1 MLYWLLYPLHDR
13 LPIFNVFRYITFR
26 SAYAMVTALLISFVL
41 GPWLIQ
47 TLRRMQGKVA
57 VREDTPESHQ
67 KKVGTPSM
75 GGILILV
82 SSVIPTLLWAN
93 LTSRQVQLALLATVW
108 MAAIGFLDDYLKIVK
123 KSRHG
128 LIGRYKM
135 LGQFGLGL
143 LIGATLYFFP
153 EQPEIATRT
162 SVPFLKNLNLLEL
175 GLLYIPFVMAVI
187 AGSSNAVNL
196 ADGLDGLAIGLCS
209 LAFLAFAALAYVSG
223 NFKFAEYLNVP
234 FIRGS
239 GELTVFCMSMV
250 GAALGFLWYNTH
262 PAEMFMGDTGSLALG
277 GALGAVAVLV
287 KKEFLLV
294 LVGGVLVAEALSVM
308 IQVGSYRWL
317 GKRVFRMA
325 PLHHHFELLG
335 WAETK
340 IVVRFWIVAA
350 LLVMLSLSTIKLQ

>member
-13 LPIFNVFRYITFR
+13 IPLFNVFRYITFR

-47 TLRRMQGKVA
+47 TLRRLQGKVA
-57 VREDTPESHQ
+57 VREDTPEAHQ

-75 GGILILV
+75 GGLLILA
-82 SSVIPTLLWAN
+82 SSVVPTLLWAN
-93 LTSRQVQLALLATVW
+93 LANRQIQLVLLATVW
-108 MAAIGFLDDYLKIVK
+108 MAGIGFLDDYLKIVK
-123 KSRHG
+123 KVRHG
-128 LIGRYKM
+128 LVGRYKVA
-135 LGQFGLGL
+135 GQITLGL
-143 LIGATLYFFP
+143 VLGSVLYFLP
-153 EQPEIATRT
+153 EQPELATRT
-162 SVPFLKNLNLLEL
+162 TVPFLKLVNPDL
-175 GLLYIPFVMAVI
+175 GLLYIPFVIAVMTG
-187 AGSSNAVNL
+187 ASNAVNL

-209 LAFLAFAALAYVSG
+209 LAFLAFAGLAYVSG
-223 NFKFAEYLNVP
+223 NRVFAEYLNIAFV
-234 FIRGS
+234 RGS
-239 GELTVFCMSMV
+239 GELTVFCMAMV

-277 GALGAVAVLV
+277 GGLAAVAVLV

-294 LVGGVLVAEALSVM
+294 LIGGVLVAEALSVM

-335 WAETK
+335 WPETK

>member
-1 MLYWLLYPLHDR
+1 MLYWILYPLHDQFP
-13 LPIFNVFRYITFR
+13 LFNVFRYITFR

-57 VREDTPESHQ
+57 VRIDTPEAHQ

-75 GGILILV
+75 GGLLILV
-82 SSVIPTLLWAN
+82 SCVLPTLLWAN
-93 LTSRQVQLALLATVW
+93 LENRQVLIALLATVW
-108 MAAIGFLDDYLKIVK
+108 MAAIGFLDDWLKIVK
-123 KSRHG
+123 KVRHG
-128 LIGRYKM
+128 LVGRYKM
-135 LGQFGLGL
+135 AGQIALGL
-143 LIGATLYFFP
+143 LIGSLLYFMP

-162 SVPFLKNLNLLEL
+162 SVPFLKNVNLDF
-175 GLLYIPFVMAVI
+175 GLLYIPFVIAVI
-187 AGSSNAVNL
+187 AGASNAVNL
-196 ADGLDGLAIGLCS
+196 ADGLDGLAIGLCA
-209 LAFLAFAALAYVSG
+209 LAFFAFAGLAYVSG
-223 NFKFAEYLNVP
+223 NRVFADYLNIP

-239 GELTVFCMSMV
+239 GELTVFCLAMA

-262 PAEMFMGDTGSLALG
+262 PAELFMGDTGSLALG

-294 LVGGVLVAEALSVM
+294 VIGGVLVAEALSVM

-335 WAETK
+335 WPETK

>member
-1 MLYWLLYPLHDR
+1 MLYWLLYPLHEQ
-13 LPIFNVFRYITFR
+13 IAVFNVFRYITFR
-26 SAYAMVTALLISFVL
+26 SAYAMVTALLISFVV
-41 GPWLIQ
+41 GPRLIAA
-47 TLRRMQGKVA
+47 LRRAQGKVA
-57 VREDTPESHQ
+57 VREDTPEGHQ

-75 GGILILV
+75 GGLLILL
-82 SSVIPTLLWAN
+82 SSIVPTLLWAN
-93 LTSRQVQLALLATVW
+93 LENRQVLIAVLATVW
-108 MAAIGFLDDYLKIVK
+108 MAAIGFLDDWLKIVRK
-123 KSRHG
+123 TRHG

-135 LGQFGLGL
+135 SGQILLGL
-143 LIGATLYFFP
+143 LIGSLLYFLP

-162 SVPFLKNLNLLEL
+162 SVPFLKNVNLDF
-175 GLLYIPFVMAVI
+175 GLLYIPFVIAVI
-187 AGSSNAVNL
+187 AGASNAVNL

-223 NFKFAEYLNVP
+223 NRVFADYLNIP

-239 GELTVFCMSMV
+239 GELTVFCLAMV
-250 GAALGFLWYNTH
+250 GASLGFLWYNTH
-262 PAEMFMGDTGSLALG
+262 PAEMFMGDTGSLMLG

-294 LVGGVLVAEALSVM
+294 VIGGVLVAEALSVM

-335 WAETK
+335 WPETK

>member
-1 MLYWLLYPLHDR
+1 MLYWLLYPLHDQIP
-13 LPIFNVFRYITFR
+13 LFNVFRYITFR

-41 GPWLIQ
+41 GPWLIR

-57 VREDTPESHQ
+57 VREDTPEAHQ
-67 KKVGTPSM
+67 KKTGTPSM
-75 GGILILV
+75 GGILILASCV
-82 SSVIPTLLWAN
+82 LPTLLWAN
-93 LTSRQVQLALLATVW
+93 LDNRQVLIAILATVW
-108 MAAIGFLDDYLKIVK
+108 MAAIGFLDDWLKIVK
-123 KSRHG
+123 KARHG

-135 LGQFGLGL
+135 SGQILLGL
-143 LIGATLYFFP
+143 LIGVLLYFMP

-162 SVPFLKNLNLLEL
+162 SVPFLKNVNLDF
-175 GLLYIPFVMAVI
+175 GLLYIPFVIAVI
-187 AGSSNAVNL
+187 AGASNAVNL

-209 LAFLAFAALAYVSG
+209 LAFFAFAGLAYVSG
-223 NFKFAEYLNVP
+223 NRVFAEYLNIP

-239 GELTVFCMSMV
+239 GELTVFCLAMV
-250 GAALGFLWYNTH
+250 GASLGFLWYNTH
-262 PAEMFMGDTGSLALG
+262 PADLFMGDTGSLALG
-277 GALGAVAVLV
+277 GALGTIAVLV

-294 LVGGVLVAEALSVM
+294 VIGGVLVAEALSVM

-335 WAETK
+335 WPETK

>member
-1 MLYWLLYPLHDR
+1 VLYWLLYPLHDR
-13 LPIFNVFRYITFR
+13 FAVFNVFRYITFR
-26 SAYAMVTALLISFVL
+26 SAYAMVTALLLSFVL

-47 TLRRMQGKVA
+47 TLQRMQGKVA
-57 VREDTPESHQ
+57 VREDTPEAHQ

-75 GGILILV
+75 GGILILI
-82 SSVIPTLLWAN
+82 SCVIPTLLWAN
-93 LTSRQVQLALLATVW
+93 LANRQVLLALLATIW

-128 LIGRYKM
+128 LIGRYKIA
-135 LGQFGLGL
+135 GQVALGL
-143 LIGATLYFFP
+143 IIAGALYFFP

-162 SVPFLKNLNLLEL
+162 SVPFLKNVNLDF
-175 GLLYIPFVMAVI
+175 GIVFIPFVVAVV
-187 AGSSNAVNL
+187 AGASNAVNL

-209 LAFLAFAALAYVSG
+209 LAFLAFAGLAYVSG
-223 NFKFAEYLNVP
+223 NRVFAEYLNIP
-234 FIRGS
+234 FVRGS
-239 GELTVFCMSMV
+239 GELTVFCMAMV

-262 PAEMFMGDTGSLALG
+262 PAQMFMGDTGSLALG
-277 GALGAVAVLV
+277 GALGAIAVLV

-294 LVGGVLVAEALSVM
+294 VIGGVLVAEALSVM

>member
-1 MLYWLLYPLHDR
+1 MLYWLLYPLHDHWP
-13 LPIFNVFRYITFR
+13 LFNVFRYITFR

-47 TLRRMQGKVA
+47 TLRRLQGKVA
-57 VREDTPESHQ
+57 VREDTPEAHQ

-75 GGILILV
+75 GGLLILLGGV
-82 SSVIPTLLWAN
+82 LPTLLWAN
-93 LTSRQVQLALLATVW
+93 LANRQVQIALLATVW
-108 MAAIGFLDDYLKIVK
+108 MGGIGFLDDYLKIVK
-123 KSRHG
+123 KMRHG
-128 LIGRYKM
+128 LVGRYKM
-135 LGQFGLGL
+135 AGQFALGL
-143 LIGATLYFFP
+143 AIGCTLYFFP
-153 EQPEIATRT
+153 EQPELATRT
-162 SVPFLKNLNLLEL
+162 TVPFLKLVNPDL
-175 GLLYIPFVMAVI
+175 GLLYIPFVILVI
-187 AGSSNAVNL
+187 AGASNAVNL

-209 LAFLAFAALAYVSG
+209 LAFLAFAGLSYVSG
-223 NFKFAEYLNVP
+223 NRVFAEYLNIP
-234 FIRGS
+234 FVRGS
-239 GELTVFCMSMV
+239 GELTVFCMAMV

-287 KKEFLLV
+287 KKEFLFV
-294 LVGGVLVAEALSVM
+294 LIGGVLVAEALSVM

-335 WAETK
+335 WPETK